1 MVKIYYDSDADL
13 NNIKDK
19 TVAIIGYGSQGRAHA
34 LNLRDSGINVIV
46 GVRENGKSWEVAKA
60 DGFNPKSIEE
70 ASRVGDLI
78 ALLIPDTEHGVVYD
92 KYIKNGLKEG
102 KTLLFAHGYSIRFG
116 LIKPPSYVDVVMV
129 APKSP
134 GPKLREAYLQNFGVP
149 SLIAVHQDYSG
160 KAKDTALAYAKGLG
174 STKVGVLE
182 TTFADETE
190 EDLFGEQAVLVGGLM
205 YLIKTGFDVL
215 VENNY
220 PPELAY
226 FEVLHEMKLIV
237 DLIYSSGL
245 TGMLKAV
252 SDTAKYGGITR
263 GSIIIDEGVKKR
275 MEKLLAEIK
284 NGSFAQEWTG
294 NPEQSKQKL
303 EKMMKEIEN
312 LEIEKVGKKIRKL
325 AGLEK

>member
-1 MVKIYYDSDADL
+1 MVKIYYDSDAKIENL
-13 NNIKDK
+13 KNK

-46 GVRENGKSWEVAKA
+46 GVRENGKSWENAKA

-70 ASRVGDLI
+70 ASIAGDLI
-78 ALLIPDTEHGVVYD
+78 AVLIPDTEHGVVYD
-92 KYIKNGLKEG
+92 KYIKNSLKEG
-102 KTLLFAHGYSIRFG
+102 KGLLFAHGYSIRFG
-116 LIKPPSYVDVVMV
+116 LIKPPSYVDVIMV

-149 SLIAVHQDYSG
+149 SLVAVHQDYTK
-160 KAKDTALAYAKGLG
+160 KAKDIALAYAKGIG
-174 STKVGVLE
+174 STRVGVLE
-182 TTFADETE
+182 TTFSDETE

-205 YLIKTGFDVL
+205 YLIKNGFDVL
-215 VENNY
+215 VENGY

-237 DLIYSSGL
+237 DLVYSSGF

-263 GSIIIDEGVKKR
+263 GNLVIDESVKEK
-275 MEKLLAEIK
+275 MKKLLEDIRD
-284 NGSFAQEWTG
+284 GSFAKEWTG
-294 NPEQSKQKL
+294 NPEESKKKL
-303 EKMMKEIEN
+303 ARMMKDIEN

>member
-1 MVKIYYDSDADL
+1 MVKIYYDSDAKIENL
-13 NNIKDK
+13 KNK

-46 GVRENGKSWEVAKA
+46 GVRENGKSWENAKA

-70 ASRVGDLI
+70 ASKAGDLI
-78 ALLIPDTEHGVVYD
+78 AVLIPDTEHGVVYD
-92 KYIKNGLKEG
+92 KYIKSGLKEG
-102 KTLLFAHGYSIRFG
+102 KGLLFAHGYSIRFG
-116 LIKPPSYVDVVMV
+116 LIKPPSYVDVIMV

-149 SLIAVHQDYSG
+149 SLVAVHQDYSG
-160 KAKDTALAYAKGLG
+160 KAKDIALAYAKGIG
-174 STKVGVLE
+174 STRVGVLE
-182 TTFADETE
+182 TTFSDETE

-205 YLIKTGFDVL
+205 YLIKNGFDVL
-215 VENNY
+215 VESGY

-237 DLIYSSGL
+237 DLVYSSGF

-263 GSIIIDEGVKKR
+263 GNLVIDESVKEK
-275 MEKLLAEIK
+275 MKKLLEDIK
-284 NGSFAQEWTG
+284 DGSFAKEWTG
-294 NPEQSKQKL
+294 NPEESKKKL
-303 EKMMKEIEN
+303 AKMMKDIEN
-312 LEIEKVGKKIRKL
+312 LEIEQVGKKIRKL